1 MNVYVC
7 TYEDGWN
14 THTHELIGIE
24 KKLIW
29 TVYECMYACDI
40 ESKFLDMFDEKF
52 DMDQNKY
59 KYTHTET
66 CI

>member
-1 MNVYVC
+1 MK
-7 TYEDGWN
+7 
-14 THTHELIGIE
+14 HTHELIGVDK